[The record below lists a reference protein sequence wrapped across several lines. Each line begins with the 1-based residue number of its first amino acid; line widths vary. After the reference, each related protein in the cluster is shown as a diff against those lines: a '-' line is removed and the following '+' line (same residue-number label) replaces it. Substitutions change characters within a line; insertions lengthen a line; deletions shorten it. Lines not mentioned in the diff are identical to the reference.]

1 MSNDSFTKTTSKS
14 WFSRLGNAFAAVL
27 IGFGLFIGSF
37 FVLGWNEGRAIH
49 REKTLEAGA
58 SQVISVSAEG
68 PAAENEGKLVHLSGD
83 AAAGADVTDPEFA
96 ITASALKLQRN
107 VEMYQWQESEKSDTK
122 QKLGGGEETT
132 TTYTYA
138 KGWSSSLID
147 STRFQKPD
155 GHTNPRSM
163 AVQGETFVADG
174 IHVGKFQ
181 LPASLTDQ
189 LDDFADRRVTEEEAS
204 QTESLGGRKVSLDG
218 NGLYLGEDAASPI
231 VGDVRVGFATV
242 PTGTVTIVAR
252 QVAGT
257 FEPFSVGRIGTI
269 ELIKAGTFSADNM
282 FREEQASNA
291 MMTWI
296 LRLVGFVMMLIGLCM
311 VTNVLSIAASVI
323 PFLGNIV
330 GAGTGLMAFAIA
342 LPLTLTTIAFAWLAY
357 RPMIGIP
364 LFVAAAACIY
374 FAIAFLSKSRRK
386 S

>member
-1 MSNDSFTKTTSKS
+1 MGSAFTSV
-14 WFSRLGNAFAAVL
+14 LVGFA
-27 IGFGLFIGSF
+27 LFIGSF

-68 PAAENEGKLVHLSGD
+68 PAPENEGKLVHLSGD
-83 AAAGADVTDPEFA
+83 ANAPKGVVDPDFA
-96 ITASALKLQRN
+96 IMASALKLRRT
-107 VEMYQWQESEKSDTK
+107 VEMYQWQESEKSETK

-138 KGWSSSLID
+138 RGWSASLID

-163 AVQGETFVADG
+163 AVEGDTFVADG

-189 LDDFADRRVTEEEAS
+189 LNNFEDRRVTEEEAG
-204 QTESLGGRKVSLDG
+204 QTESFGGRNVTLDG
-218 NGLYLGEDAASPI
+218 GGLYLGANPAAPA
-231 VGDVRVGFATV
+231 VGDLRVTFATV
-242 PTGTVTIVAR
+242 PTGAVTIVAR
-252 QVAGT
+252 QIGST

-269 ELIKAGTFSADNM
+269 ELIKAGTLSADSM

-291 MMTWI
+291 VMTWI

-311 VTNVLSIAASVI
+311 VTNVLSVAASVI

-342 LPLTLTTIAFAWLAY
+342 LPLTLTTIAISWLAY
-357 RPMIGIP
+357 RPLIGIP

-386 S
+386 A